1 MSLVNDGTVVWE
13 FVNIANSFTRN
24 GSGGS
29 TGNGGTGN
37 SGTVGSV
44 TFTTSDWVANGDNY
58 ELSIQAGYLPLTVL
72 DSNNDSILFDVSDN
86 KIVIGAPI
94 TGRYYYTTKE

>member
-1 MSLVNDGTVVWE
+1 MSSLIVDGSVTWE
-13 FVNIANSFTRN
+13 LINVANS
-24 GSGGS
+24 GSSGS
-29 TGNGGTGN
+29 TGSGGTGN

-58 ELSIQAGYLPLTVL
+58 ELSIQASYLPLTVL